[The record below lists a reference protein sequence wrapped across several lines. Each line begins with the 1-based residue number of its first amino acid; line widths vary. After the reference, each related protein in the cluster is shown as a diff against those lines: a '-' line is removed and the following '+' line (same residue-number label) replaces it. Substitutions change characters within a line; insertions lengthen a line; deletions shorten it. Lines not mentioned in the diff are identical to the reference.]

1 MSIDTQE
8 KESFL
13 QELYRTSG
21 GMAESQVSM
30 YQLGDNLGLSRSE
43 VSALSEDLIIDGYVE
58 LRTLSGAVSITAEG
72 LAALGIASETDLSAT
87 LPQLSGE
94 NILTD
99 DDRQLLADIITKT
112 KQCTF
117 GASTPLAQLE
127 DLLIELKTLE
137 LQLQAAQ
144 PKSAIAVAVLTSMT
158 ERLLPLQNSEA
169 ASSLRTDLEH
179 LIRTERNS
187 STAG

>member
-1 MSIDTQE
+1 MSIDTPE
-8 KESFL
+8 KDSFL

-21 GMAESQVSM
+21 GELEAQISM
-30 YQLGDNLGLSRSE
+30 YQLGDSLGLSKSE

-58 LRTLSGAVSITAEG
+58 LRSLSGAVSITEEG
-72 LAALGIASETDLSAT
+72 LAALGIASENDLTTT

-99 DDRQLLADIITKT
+99 DDRRLLAEIIVRIQ
-112 KQCTF
+112 QCTF
-117 GASTPLAQLE
+117 SANTTLAQLE
-127 DLLIELKTLE
+127 DLLIDLKTLE

-144 PKSAIAVAVLTSMT
+144 PSSTITVAVVTSIT
-158 ERLLPLQNSEA
+158 DRLSALQNSDA
-169 ASSLRTDLEH
+169 ASSLRVELEH
-179 LIRTERNS
+179 MVRTERNF